1 MHAGVTIAALCLAA
15 AGILLLFAPQEVGA
29 ALLPGTRADAL
40 FQLLGAA
47 LLGFATM
54 NWTARG
60 AALGGIY
67 GRAVVVGNLMH
78 LLVGAFVLVSKSAS
92 NDAVTPAFWVLTG
105 LYVLGAALFVY
116 LTFFSSGLRG
126 KPASTSRVGA

>member
-1 MHAGVTIAALCLAA
+1 VHVGVTISALCLGA
-15 AGILLLFAPQEVGA
+15 AGVSLVFAPREIGA
-29 ALLPGTRADAL
+29 ALMPGTSGDGL

-47 LLGFATM
+47 LLGFAAM

-67 GRAVVVGNLMH
+67 GRAVVIGNLMH
-78 LLVGAFVLVSKSAS
+78 LLVGAFVLVSRSA
-92 NDAVTPAFWVLTG
+92 NETVMPAFLVLTG

-116 LTFFSSGLRG
+116 LTFFSSGLRALG
-126 KPASTSRVGA
+126 ER